1 MRPAV
6 EIRGADISPS
16 QEASFWSLVRFS
28 LAGCWVWEGQAG
40 PTGYGRFKLSG
51 SGVDPR

>member
-16 QEASFWSLVRFS
+16 QEASFWSLVRRVYQFHH
-28 LAGCWVWEGQAG
+28 
-40 PTGYGRFKLSG
+40 PGRGGSG